1 MNSMFY
7 FLAEGLTKLKDKRTN
22 IKGDGKITDEGVCD
36 CDCVR
41 RACNPTPAEHTAV
54 SVVGVESK

>member
-1 MNSMFY
+1 MFY

-36 CDCVR
+36 CVR